1 MIKKTL
7 KELGMILAG
16 ITISFTI
23 VVGIFNKEE
32 TTAHAP
38 EIENVAELE
47 TVTETEY
54 EIETEVFTEE
64 YIVIQTQQETE
75 METEPQTELISLG
88 IFTVTA
94 YCSCE
99 KCCGEWANKRPLDE
113 NGNPIVYGSS
123 GEQLIADYSIAV
135 DLDLIPYGET
145 IYINDM
151 PYVAHD
157 KGSAIQGKKI
167 DIYMSSHQKALEW
180 GRQTMEVFKEI
191 RR

>member
-1 MIKKTL
+1 MIKKTI
-7 KELGMILAG
+7 KELGMLLAG

-38 EIENVAELE
+38 EIEYVAETE
-47 TVTETEY
+47 AETEY
-54 EIETEVFTEE
+54 EIATEIFTEVIE
-64 YIVIQTQQETE
+64 IQTQQETE
-75 METEPQTELISLG
+75 SEIEPQTELISLG
-88 IFTVTA
+88 TFTVTA

-113 NGNPIVYGSS
+113 NGNPIVYGAS

>member
-1 MIKKTL
+1 MKKTL

-16 ITISFTI
+16 ITISFTVI
-23 VVGIFNKEE
+23 VTVFNKEE
-32 TTAHAP
+32 T
-38 EIENVAELE
+38 VANEHE
-47 TVTETEY
+47 TECEY
-54 EIETEVFTEE
+54 EIATETFTEVVEV
-64 YIVIQTQQETE
+64 YTQQETE
-75 METEPQTELISLG
+75 CVTEVQTEIETEPQTELISLG

-99 KCCGEWANKRPLDE
+99 KCCGEWANQRPTDE
-113 NGNPIVYGSS
+113 YGHPIVYGSS
-123 GEQLIADYSIAV
+123 GEQLIPEYSIAV

-167 DIYMSSHQKALEW
+167 DIYMSSHEKALQW

>member
-7 KELGMILAG
+7 KEIGMILAG
-16 ITISFTI
+16 IAISFTI

-32 TTAHAP
+32 TTAN
-38 EIENVAELE
+38 EIEYVAEVE
-47 TVTETEY
+47 TETEY
-54 EIETEVFTEE
+54 EIVTETFTEVIE
-64 YIVIQTQQETE
+64 IQTQQETE
-75 METEPQTELISLG
+75 SETEPQTELISLG

>member
-7 KELGMILAG
+7 KELGMLLAG

-38 EIENVAELE
+38 EIEYVAEVE
-47 TVTETEY
+47 TETEY

-64 YIVIQTQQETE
+64 YIVIQTQQ
-75 METEPQTELISLG
+75 ETEPQTELISLG

-113 NGNPIVYGSS
+113 NGNPIVYGAS

-180 GRQTMEVFKEI
+180 GRQTMEVFKI
-191 RR
+191 Q